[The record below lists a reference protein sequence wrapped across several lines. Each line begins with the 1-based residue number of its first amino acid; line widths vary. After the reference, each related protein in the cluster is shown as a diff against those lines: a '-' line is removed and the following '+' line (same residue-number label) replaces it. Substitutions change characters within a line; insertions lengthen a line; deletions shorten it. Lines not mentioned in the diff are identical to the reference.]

1 MTWYILKTDIIA
13 FSYCAADR
21 SRTFETRR
29 RRSKTFLP
37 LASRRHIPDLI
48 HIVAFIATNI
58 QGWTVIAHGS
68 HTAVFLTPGFSVLP
82 SRYQTNVKNG
92 EVCAFELDSAS
103 CHTCDTISSKRG
115 NLTEIPVILEN
126 DLWRRWPPT
135 VHVQ

>member
-103 CHTCDTISSKRG
+103 CHTVS
-115 NLTEIPVILEN
+115 
-126 DLWRRWPPT
+126 
-135 VHVQ
+135 